1 MIVQHMS
8 NKVFIEVLIFVNYIQ
23 ITIIPL
29 SLINTTPLNYR
40 GETVFL
46 SSELHSS
53 CLSVSLK
60 LTLLMI
66 LSHSLVNQL
75 RSLQAM
81 FLAKSNPQQ
90 RLGQQHPDGGHDCF
104 LVRRHCRRSL
114 HALGA
119 HDRAGRQFEWAR
131 DVGLHVF
138 CKIMLFIM
146 GSWLPSFKS

>member
-1 MIVQHMS
+1 
-8 NKVFIEVLIFVNYIQ
+8 
-23 ITIIPL
+23 
-29 SLINTTPLNYR
+29 
-40 GETVFL
+40 
-46 SSELHSS
+46 
-53 CLSVSLK
+53 
-60 LTLLMI
+60 MI

-104 LVRRHCRRSL
+104 LVRRHCGRSL

-146 GSWLPSFKS
+146 GSWLPSFKKLENGFRRNMKLVSYFFELKQTF